1 METVFLYFLNKSIA
15 AIWMIVTIL
24 LLRIVTR
31 RIPKWI
37 YGILWIM
44 VGIRLLCPIGFQSEW
59 SVISSVHTVPEVI
72 MYSAEPSIDSGFE
85 SVDQWVNPKLPSG
98 GSGDSLDG
106 DHPMAVVIEYASYI
120 WTTGIVLLTIYS
132 TVRWL
137 RLRKWVRASI
147 KVKERVYICDDIS
160 APFILGVFRPKV
172 YLPSTLREEQM
183 KIVLDHENAHLNRD
197 DHWTKM
203 IGFIVVILHWF
214 NPLVWLAYQKMS
226 EDIELACDEKVIR
239 NVDEVD
245 KRKYIQ
251 VLLDLSQIRSVLFN
265 TPLAFGEVAV
275 KRRVS
280 SIVQYK
286 RQSPW
291 VVFGVIF
298 FGFFFSLG
306 FMTNPTDN
314 RLAAPDHSAM
324 TEREKKIYDTVK
336 EKMDFSKYFLVD
348 ITGDGKNELITVYE
362 NKSHSWTSPARD
374 VFSFWG
380 TNEKDEVVN
389 LCGKTVTY
397 SGTQS
402 RFAEDL
408 YLYPEK
414 DGSYT
419 LISDFSRVF
428 DFRTKTEIV
437 RFVKNRF
444 VLDQDSYRCERESFE
459 TKQLD
464 WSDPVYVEYQDILQK
479 SVLLVDSEI
488 KLSVK

>member
-15 AIWMIVTIL
+15 AVWMIVTIL

-59 SVISSVHTVPEVI
+59 SVISSVHTVPEII
-72 MYSAEPSIDSGFE
+72 MYSAEPAIDSGFE
-85 SVDQWVNPKLPSG
+85 SVDQWVNPKLPTG
-98 GSGDSLDG
+98 GSVDSIDE
-106 DHPMAVVIEYASYI
+106 DQPMAVVIEYASYI
-120 WTTGIVLLTIYS
+120 WTAGIVLLTIYS

-226 EDIELACDEKVIR
+226 EDIELACDEKVIK

-245 KRKYIQ
+245 KKKYMQ
-251 VLLDLSQIRSVLFN
+251 VLLDLSRAKSIFFN
-265 TPLAFGEVAV
+265 IPLAFGEVAV
-275 KRRVS
+275 KRRIQ
-280 SIVQYK
+280 SIVRYK
-286 RQSPW
+286 RVRW
-291 VVFGVIF
+291 GTMLVTILIF
-298 FGFFFSLG
+298 LTFTVCFL
-306 FMTNPTDN
+306 TNPMEN
-314 RLAAPDHSAM
+314 RISVANWSEM

-336 EKMDFSKYFLVD
+336 EKINFSKYYLVD

-362 NKSHSWTSPARD
+362 NKSHSWTSPVRD

>member
-15 AIWMIVTIL
+15 AIWMILAVL

-85 SVDQWVNPKLPSG
+85 SVDQWINPKLPSG

-106 DHPMAVVIEYASYI
+106 DQPMAVVIEYASYI
-120 WTTGIVLLTIYS
+120 WTAGIVLLTIYS

-203 IGFIVVILHWF
+203 IGFIVVILHWY

-239 NVDEVD
+239 NVDEAD

-251 VLLDLSQIRSVLFN
+251 VLLDLSQVRSVLIN

-280 SIVQYK
+280 SIAQYK

-291 VVFGVIF
+291 VVFGVVLLGVL
-298 FGFFFSLG
+298 FGLG
-306 FMTNPTDN
+306 FMTNPIDN

-336 EKMDFSKYFLVD
+336 EKRDFSKYFLVD

-464 WSDPVYVEYQDILQK
+464 WSDPIYVEYQDILQK
-479 SVLLVDSEI
+479 SVLLVNSECRI
-488 KLSVK
+488 ID

>member
-1 METVFLYFLNKSIA
+1 VETVFLYFLNKSIA
-15 AIWMIVTIL
+15 AIWMILAVL
-24 LLRIVTR
+24 LLRVVLKR
-31 RIPKWI
+31 LPKWI
-37 YGILWIM
+37 YCVLWIM

-85 SVDQWVNPKLPSG
+85 SVDQWVNPKLPAG
-98 GSGDSLDG
+98 GSSDSLNG
-106 DHPMAVVIEYASYI
+106 DQPMAVVIEYASYI
-120 WTTGIVLLTIYS
+120 WTAGIVLLTIYS

-203 IGFIVVILHWF
+203 IGFILVILHWF

-239 NVDEVD
+239 NVDEAD

-251 VLLDLSQIRSVLFN
+251 VLLDLSQVRSVLIN

-291 VVFGVIF
+291 VVFGVFF

-336 EKMDFSKYFLVD
+336 EKRDFSKYFLVD

-444 VLDQDSYRCERESFE
+444 VLVQDSYRCERESFE

-479 SVLLVDSEI
+479 SVLLVNSECRI
-488 KLSVK
+488 IDY

>member
-15 AIWMIVTIL
+15 VIWMILAVL
-24 LLRIVTR
+24 LLRAVLKR
-31 RIPKWI
+31 LPKWI
-37 YGILWIM
+37 YGVLWIM
-44 VGIRLLCPIGFQSEW
+44 VGIRLICPIGFQSEW

-72 MYSAEPSIDSGFE
+72 MYTAEPSIDSGFE
-85 SVDQWVNPKLPSG
+85 SVDQWINPKLPAG
-98 GSGDSLDG
+98 GSSDSWNGDK
-106 DHPMAVVIEYASYI
+106 PMAAAIKYASCI
-120 WTTGIVLLTIYS
+120 WVAGIAFLTVHS
-132 TVRWL
+132 MVRWR
-137 RLRKWVRASI
+137 RLRKRVRASI

-239 NVDEVD
+239 NVDEAD

-251 VLLDLSQIRSVLFN
+251 VLLDLSQVRSVLIN

-336 EKMDFSKYFLVD
+336 EKRDFSKYFLVD

>member
-15 AIWMIVTIL
+15 AIWMILAVL

-59 SVISSVHTVPEVI
+59 SVISSVHTVPDVI

-85 SVDQWVNPKLPSG
+85 SVDQWINPKLPAG
-98 GSGDSLDG
+98 GSSDSLNG
-106 DHPMAVVIEYASYI
+106 DQPMAVAIKYASYI
-120 WTTGIVLLTIYS
+120 WTAGIVLLTIYS

-203 IGFIVVILHWF
+203 IGFIVVILHWY

-239 NVDEVD
+239 NVDDAD

-251 VLLDLSQIRSVLFN
+251 VLLDLCQVRSVLIN

-336 EKMDFSKYFLVD
+336 EKRDFSKYFLVD

-479 SVLLVDSEI
+479 SVLLVNSECRI
-488 KLSVK
+488 ID